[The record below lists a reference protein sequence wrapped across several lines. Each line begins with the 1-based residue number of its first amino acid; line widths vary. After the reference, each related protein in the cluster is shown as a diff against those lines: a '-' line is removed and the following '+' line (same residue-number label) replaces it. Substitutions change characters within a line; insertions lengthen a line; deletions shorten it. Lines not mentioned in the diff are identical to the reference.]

1 MILRRIKYFQSDR
14 RSCDEQDVQLWH
26 DSITLKSLVD
36 SKAIRKAKMLKNVQL
51 PKSFRATAPFALA
64 AACMLA
70 AGSASVR
77 AQTAPP
83 LQRPSNPSVTK
94 PLLEARA
101 LDLLRESSARIASS
115 RSLAFNATVGYEY
128 PSRLGPPLLYSVSY
142 EVLMQRPDKLR
153 VLIPGDG
160 PASQFF
166 FDGRT
171 IMAFSPDK
179 NLVAIEPAPPTI
191 EAALKAAFQRAD
203 LYFPFSDLL
212 VEDPYRAM
220 TEGVFHAFSIGS
232 SAIIGGLKTNMIAL
246 ANSDVFLQ
254 IWIGANDKLP
264 RRIRAVYAADPL
276 RLRHQL
282 DLSDWRL
289 SPVLPAGS
297 FDQWLFWDTN
307 PFL

>member
-1 MILRRIKYFQSDR
+1 
-14 RSCDEQDVQLWH
+14 
-26 DSITLKSLVD
+26 
-36 SKAIRKAKMLKNVQL
+36 MLKKVQL
-51 PKSFRATAPFALA
+51 PKSFRATVPFALA
-64 AACMLA
+64 AVCLLA
-70 AGSASVR
+70 AGPASVQ

-128 PSRLGPPLLYSVSY
+128 PSRLGPPLLYSISY

-191 EAALKAAFQRAD
+191 EAALNAAFQRAD

-212 VEDPYRAM
+212 VADPYKAM
-220 TEGVFHAFSIGS
+220 TEGVFHAFSIGP
-232 SAIIGGLKTNMIAL
+232 SAIIGGVKTSMVAL

-264 RRIRAVYAADPL
+264 RRIRAVYAANPL

-282 DLSDWRL
+282 YLSDWRL
-289 SPVLPAGS
+289 IPVLPAGS